1 MLKNFINKIY
11 PKILAKGLSVFDIP
25 SGPIVGLWSLVF
37 LVGCAYS
44 IWTTKQVT
52 QPVAIIFSTVIGAF
66 AGHKIVNV
74 WKGTN
79 GGSTDD
85 KNIDVQGDSNE
96 DDSDKSSKPR

>member
-1 MLKNFINKIY
+1 MLKNFINEIY
-11 PKILAKGLSVFDIP
+11 PRILNKIFSPFDIDSP
-25 SGPIVGLWSLVF
+25 IIVGLWSVVF

-44 IWTTKQVT
+44 IYTTKQVT

-79 GGSTDD
+79 QDKPED
-85 KNIDVQGDSNE
+85 KNLDVQGD
-96 DDSDKSSKPR
+96 DDDKGSDK

>member
-11 PKILAKGLSVFDIP
+11 PRILNKIFSPFDIDSP
-25 SGPIVGLWSLVF
+25 IIVGLWSVVF

-44 IWTTKQVT
+44 IYTTKQVT

-79 GGSTDD
+79 QDKPED
-85 KNIDVQGDSNE
+85 KNLDVQGD
-96 DDSDKSSKPR
+96 DDDKGSDK